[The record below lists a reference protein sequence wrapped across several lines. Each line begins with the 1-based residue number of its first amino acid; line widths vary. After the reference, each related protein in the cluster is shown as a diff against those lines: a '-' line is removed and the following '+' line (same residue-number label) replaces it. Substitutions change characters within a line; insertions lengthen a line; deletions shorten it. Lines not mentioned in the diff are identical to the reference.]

1 MCADDSQKAFGLR
14 LGQLRKAAGFTQ
26 ASLAEHAEISCVYVN
41 KLERGLASPSIQVL
55 QRLAQCLEA
64 DMATLLSSEEPAAHQ
79 KDNGGRTSPYLTL
92 FRSGVSAQ
100 TRGLIFETMETPMPT
115 PDDKPEKPEKPD

>member
-14 LGQLRKAAGFTQ
+14 LRQLRKTAGLTQ

-55 QRLAQCLEA
+55 QRLAQCLES
-64 DMATLLSSEEPAAHQ
+64 DLATLLSPQGATHHSQ
-79 KDNGGRTSPYLTL
+79 DNGSQTSPYLTL
-92 FRSGVSAQ
+92 FRSGVSAK
-100 TRGLIFETMETPMPT
+100 TRGLIFETMETPMPS
-115 PDDKPEKPEKPD
+115 PDEKPEKPENTD